1 MISSGQTR
9 RRVDV
14 LQDGGRQVFGGP
26 PFLLVYMKKIECY
39 LRESD
44 VQPLVN
50 ALAKTGVGGITV
62 FPVQGFGR
70 QKGKGGEGTLMPRM
84 KMEVFALDME
94 IDYVLGTILE
104 VTRKHDFGA
113 GKIAVLPVDDVIRVR
128 TGEKGA
134 KAVY

>member
-1 MISSGQTR
+1 
-9 RRVDV
+9 
-14 LQDGGRQVFGGP
+14 
-26 PFLLVYMKKIECY
+26 MKKIECY

-44 VQPLVN
+44 VEPLVN
-50 ALAKTGVGGITV
+50 VLAKTGIGGMTV

-70 QKGKGGEGTLMPRM
+70 QKGKGQGVLMPRV
-84 KMEVFALDME
+84 KMEVFVLDME

-134 KAVY
+134 KAVF